1 MDRERGVHSMK
12 KYLGNK
18 RVIIF
23 LIAPTMI
30 LITVMVL
37 YPMFVLVVHSFT
49 QWDGLNPAKFN
60 GISNYIRLFK
70 DPIFYTGLKNGLI
83 FAALQACIQIPIA
96 TVLAFAVKHSGKIEK
111 KFFRISYYIPAV
123 LSITVVSQLWLS
135 MYNAD
140 NGLIN
145 KLFEVLGISY
155 RQNWLG
161 DEHAAIIAIAM
172 VNIWQFTGY
181 QFILLLSATN
191 SIPDHYFEAARIDG
205 CTKMQAHIKITM
217 PLMQETYK
225 YCLIIAI
232 TGGLNAFASMN
243 IMTGG
248 GPGTATYTLTYL
260 MYRSAFKIGNYG
272 YGCTSAVMLVVQC
285 LIVSI
290 IINRL
295 VARERIVY

>member
-1 MDRERGVHSMK
+1 MK

-23 LIAPTMI
+23 LIAPAMI
-30 LITVMVL
+30 LISVMVL
-37 YPMFVLVVHSFT
+37 YPMLVLVVHSFT
-49 QWDGLNPAKFN
+49 EWDGLNPATFN
-60 GISNYIRLFK
+60 GISNYIKLFK

-83 FAALQACIQIPIA
+83 FAGLQVLIQIPLA
-96 TVLAFAVKHSGKIEK
+96 TLLAFAVKHSGRIEK

-145 KLFEVLGISY
+145 KLFELLGISY

-161 DEHAAIIAIAM
+161 DERWAIVAITM
-172 VNIWQFTGY
+172 VNIWQFTSY
-181 QFILLLSATN
+181 QFILLLSAAN

-205 CTKMQAHIKITM
+205 CTKAQAHIKITI

-248 GPGTATYTLTYL
+248 GPGTSTYTLTYL

>member
-1 MDRERGVHSMK
+1 MK

-23 LIAPTMI
+23 LIAPAMI
-30 LITVMVL
+30 LISVMVL
-37 YPMFVLVVHSFT
+37 YPMLVLVVHSFT
-49 QWDGLNPAKFN
+49 EWDGLNPATFN
-60 GISNYIRLFK
+60 GISNYIKLFK
-70 DPIFYTGLKNGLI
+70 DPTFYTGLKNGLI
-83 FAALQACIQIPIA
+83 FAGLQALIQIPLA
-96 TVLAFAVKHSGKIEK
+96 TLLAFAVKHSGRIEK

-145 KLFEVLGISY
+145 KLFELLGISY

-161 DEHAAIIAIAM
+161 DEHWAIVAITM

-181 QFILLLSATN
+181 QFILLLSAVN

-205 CTKMQAHIKITM
+205 CTKAQAHIKITI

-248 GPGTATYTLTYL
+248 GPGTSTYTLTYL

>member
-1 MDRERGVHSMK
+1 MK

-23 LIAPTMI
+23 LIAPAMI
-30 LITVMVL
+30 LISVMVL
-37 YPMFVLVVHSFT
+37 YPMLVLVVHSFT
-49 QWDGLNPAKFN
+49 EWDGLNPATFN
-60 GISNYIRLFK
+60 GISNYIKLFK

-83 FAALQACIQIPIA
+83 FAGLQALIQIPLA
-96 TVLAFAVKHSGKIEK
+96 TLLAFAVKHSGRIEK

-145 KLFEVLGISY
+145 KLFELLGISY

-161 DEHAAIIAIAM
+161 DEHWAIVAITM

-181 QFILLLSATN
+181 QFILLLSAAN

-205 CTKMQAHIKITM
+205 CTKAQAHIKITI

-248 GPGTATYTLTYL
+248 GPGTSTYTLTYL

-272 YGCTSAVMLVVQC
+272 YGCTSAVMPVVQC

>member
-1 MDRERGVHSMK
+1 MK

-30 LITVMVL
+30 LISVMVL
-37 YPMFVLVVHSFT
+37 YPMLVLVVHSFT
-49 QWDGLNPAKFN
+49 EWDGLNPATFN
-60 GISNYIRLFK
+60 GISNYIKLFK

-83 FAALQACIQIPIA
+83 FAGLQALIQIPLA
-96 TVLAFAVKHSGKIEK
+96 TLLAFAVKHSGRIEK

-145 KLFEVLGISY
+145 KLFELLGISY

-161 DEHAAIIAIAM
+161 DEHWAIVAITM

-181 QFILLLSATN
+181 QFILLLSAVN

-205 CTKMQAHIKITM
+205 CTKAQAHIKITI

-248 GPGTATYTLTYL
+248 GPGTSTYTLTYL

>member
-1 MDRERGVHSMK
+1 MK

-30 LITVMVL
+30 LISVMVL
-37 YPMFVLVVHSFT
+37 YPMLVLVVHSFT
-49 QWDGLNPAKFN
+49 EWDGLNPATFN
-60 GISNYIRLFK
+60 GISNYIKLFK
-70 DPIFYTGLKNGLI
+70 DPIFYTGLKNGMI
-83 FAALQACIQIPIA
+83 FAGLQALIQIPLA
-96 TVLAFAVKHSGKIEK
+96 TLLAFAVKHSGRIEK

-145 KLFEVLGISY
+145 KLFELLGISY

-161 DEHAAIIAIAM
+161 DEHWAIVAITM

-181 QFILLLSATN
+181 QFILLLSAVN

-205 CTKMQAHIKITM
+205 CTKAQAHIKITI

-248 GPGTATYTLTYL
+248 GPGTSTYTLTYL

>member
-1 MDRERGVHSMK
+1 M
-12 KYLGNK
+12 
-18 RVIIF
+18 
-23 LIAPTMI
+23 
-30 LITVMVL
+30 
-37 YPMFVLVVHSFT
+37 
-49 QWDGLNPAKFN
+49 
-60 GISNYIRLFK
+60 
-70 DPIFYTGLKNGLI
+70 
-83 FAALQACIQIPIA
+83 
-96 TVLAFAVKHSGKIEK
+96 LAFAVKHSGKIEK

-181 QFILLLSATN
+181 QFILLLSAAN

>member
-1 MDRERGVHSMK
+1 MK

-23 LIAPTMI
+23 LIAPAMI
-30 LITVMVL
+30 LISVMVL
-37 YPMFVLVVHSFT
+37 YPMLVLVVHSFT
-49 QWDGLNPAKFN
+49 EWDGLNPATFN
-60 GISNYIRLFK
+60 GISNYIKLFK

-83 FAALQACIQIPIA
+83 FAGLQALIQIPLA
-96 TVLAFAVKHSGKIEK
+96 TLLAFAVKHSGRIEK

-145 KLFEVLGISY
+145 KLFELLGISY

-161 DEHAAIIAIAM
+161 DEHWAIVAITM

-181 QFILLLSATN
+181 QFILLLSAVN

-205 CTKMQAHIKITM
+205 CTKAQAHIKITI

-243 IMTGG
+243 TMTGG

>member
-1 MDRERGVHSMK
+1 MVG
-12 KYLGNK
+12 
-18 RVIIF
+18 VIIF

-30 LITVMVL
+30 LISVMVL
-37 YPMFVLVVHSFT
+37 YPMLVLVVHSFT
-49 QWDGLNPAKFN
+49 EWDGLNPATFN
-60 GISNYIRLFK
+60 GISNYIKLFK

-83 FAALQACIQIPIA
+83 FAGLQALIQIPLA
-96 TVLAFAVKHSGKIEK
+96 TLLAFAVKHSGRIEK

-145 KLFEVLGISY
+145 KLFELLGISY

-161 DEHAAIIAIAM
+161 DEHWAIVAITM

-181 QFILLLSATN
+181 QFILLLSAVN

-205 CTKMQAHIKITM
+205 CTKAQAHIKITI

-248 GPGTATYTLTYL
+248 GPGTSTYTLTYL

>member
-1 MDRERGVHSMK
+1 MK

-30 LITVMVL
+30 LISVMVL
-37 YPMFVLVVHSFT
+37 YPMLVLVVHGFT
-49 QWDGLNPAKFN
+49 EWDGLNPATFN
-60 GISNYIRLFK
+60 GISNYIKLFK

-83 FAALQACIQIPIA
+83 FAGLQALIQIPLA
-96 TVLAFAVKHSGKIEK
+96 TLLAFAVKHSGRIEK

-145 KLFEVLGISY
+145 KLFELLGISY

-161 DEHAAIIAIAM
+161 DEHWAIVAITM

-181 QFILLLSATN
+181 QFILLLSAVN

-205 CTKMQAHIKITM
+205 CTKAQAHIKITI

-248 GPGTATYTLTYL
+248 GPGTSTYTLTYL

>member
-1 MDRERGVHSMK
+1 MK

-23 LIAPTMI
+23 LIAPAMI
-30 LITVMVL
+30 LISVMVL
-37 YPMFVLVVHSFT
+37 YPMLVLVVHSFT
-49 QWDGLNPAKFN
+49 EWDGLNPATFN
-60 GISNYIRLFK
+60 GISNYIKLFK

-83 FAALQACIQIPIA
+83 FAGLQVLIQIPLA
-96 TVLAFAVKHSGKIEK
+96 TLLAFAVKHSGRIEK

-145 KLFEVLGISY
+145 KLFELLGISY

-161 DEHAAIIAIAM
+161 DEHWAIVAITM

-181 QFILLLSATN
+181 QFILLLSAAN

-205 CTKMQAHIKITM
+205 CTKAQAHIKITI

-248 GPGTATYTLTYL
+248 GPGTSTYTLTYL

>member
-1 MDRERGVHSMK
+1 MK

-23 LIAPTMI
+23 LIAPAMI
-30 LITVMVL
+30 LISVMVL
-37 YPMFVLVVHSFT
+37 YPMLVLVVHSFT
-49 QWDGLNPAKFN
+49 EWDGLNPATFN
-60 GISNYIRLFK
+60 GISNYIKLFK

-83 FAALQACIQIPIA
+83 FAGLHALIQIQLA
-96 TVLAFAVKHSGKIEK
+96 TLLAFAVKHSGRIEK

-145 KLFEVLGISY
+145 KLFELLGISY

-161 DEHAAIIAIAM
+161 DEHWAIVAITM

-181 QFILLLSATN
+181 QFILLLSAAN
-191 SIPDHYFEAARIDG
+191 SIPDHYFEAARIEG
-205 CTKMQAHIKITM
+205 CTKAQAHIKITI

-248 GPGTATYTLTYL
+248 GPGTSTYTLTYL

>member
-1 MDRERGVHSMK
+1 MK

-23 LIAPTMI
+23 LIAPAMI
-30 LITVMVL
+30 LISVMVL
-37 YPMFVLVVHSFT
+37 YPMLVLVVHSFT
-49 QWDGLNPAKFN
+49 EWDGLNPATFN
-60 GISNYIRLFK
+60 GISNYIKLFK

-83 FAALQACIQIPIA
+83 FAGLQALIQIPLA
-96 TVLAFAVKHSGKIEK
+96 TLLAFAVKHSGRIEK
-111 KFFRISYYIPAV
+111 KLFRISYYIPAV

-145 KLFEVLGISY
+145 KLFELLGISY

-161 DEHAAIIAIAM
+161 DEHWAIVAITM

-181 QFILLLSATN
+181 QFILLLSAAN

-205 CTKMQAHIKITM
+205 CTKAQAHIKITI

-248 GPGTATYTLTYL
+248 GPGTSTYTLTYL

>member
-1 MDRERGVHSMK
+1 MK

-30 LITVMVL
+30 LISVMVL
-37 YPMFVLVVHSFT
+37 YPMLVLVVHSFT
-49 QWDGLNPAKFN
+49 EWDGLNPATFN
-60 GISNYIRLFK
+60 GISNYIKLFK

-83 FAALQACIQIPIA
+83 FAGLQVLIQIPLA
-96 TVLAFAVKHSGKIEK
+96 TLLAFAVKHSGRIEK

-145 KLFEVLGISY
+145 KLFELLGISY

-161 DEHAAIIAIAM
+161 DERWAIVAITM
-172 VNIWQFTGY
+172 VNIWQFTSY
-181 QFILLLSATN
+181 QFILLLSAAN

-205 CTKMQAHIKITM
+205 CTKAQAHIKITI

-248 GPGTATYTLTYL
+248 GPGTSTYTLTYL

>member
-1 MDRERGVHSMK
+1 MK

-30 LITVMVL
+30 LISVMVL
-37 YPMFVLVVHSFT
+37 YPMLVLVVHSFT
-49 QWDGLNPAKFN
+49 EWDGLNPATFN
-60 GISNYIRLFK
+60 GISNYIKLFK

-83 FAALQACIQIPIA
+83 FAGLQALIQIPLA
-96 TVLAFAVKHSGKIEK
+96 TLLAFAVKHSGRIEK

-123 LSITVVSQLWLS
+123 LS

-145 KLFEVLGISY
+145 KLFELLGISY

-161 DEHAAIIAIAM
+161 DEHWAIVAITM

-181 QFILLLSATN
+181 QFILLLSAVN

-205 CTKMQAHIKITM
+205 CTKAQAHIKITI

-248 GPGTATYTLTYL
+248 GPGTSTYTLTYL